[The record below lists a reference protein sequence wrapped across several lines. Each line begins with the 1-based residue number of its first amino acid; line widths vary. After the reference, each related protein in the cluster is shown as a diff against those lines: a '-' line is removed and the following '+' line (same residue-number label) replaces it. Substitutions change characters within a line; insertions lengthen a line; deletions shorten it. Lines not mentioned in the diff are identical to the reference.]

1 MLSENIKRIAEEKG
15 ITMYRVAKDGELS
28 QSYVWEL
35 FHGIRQNPSIDIIK
49 KISKI
54 LGVSVDE
61 LIK

>member
-28 QSYVWEL
+28 QSYVCEL

-61 LIK
+61 LIR